1 MSMQDSH
8 VSNRRTSRGKYTRL
22 QQIGSGSYGKV
33 FTIREEE
40 SGMVFVSKKIDLN
53 YVDVS

>member
-1 MSMQDSH
+1 MQDSH